1 MHPDKPWHAE
11 NALGLFHI
19 KDMWVQV
26 MERGV

>member
-1 MHPDKPWHAE
+1 MHPDKPWEAE

-26 MERGV
+26 LERGA